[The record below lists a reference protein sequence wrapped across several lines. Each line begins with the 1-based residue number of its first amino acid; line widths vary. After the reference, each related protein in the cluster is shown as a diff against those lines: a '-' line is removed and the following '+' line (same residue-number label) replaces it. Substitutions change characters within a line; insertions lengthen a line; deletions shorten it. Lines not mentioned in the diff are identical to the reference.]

1 MITLRT
7 VLRASAWLPAISAKI
22 PTIGSMGHS
31 RKMARST
38 RVVTASALLATAVL
52 IAAAAIMVSTVPAL
66 IAATIYAVI
75 AGIIS
80 ARLLSKDLAKMRLD
94 WAYDRADTADR
105 NRHQA
110 VARSR
115 EQTAFAE
122 QMGSRIRHKDAQIDT
137 LRDSLVTAEIDLA
150 KTRERVSAER
160 ARSEA
165 LAADLTSAQSD
176 RDSAR
181 SDLLK
186 ATDALAT
193 SEAAEIQARAEVVAW
208 EQSATEEERR
218 QHQRP
223 A

>member
-1 MITLRT
+1 M
-7 VLRASAWLPAISAKI
+7 A
-22 PTIGSMGHS
+22 HS
-31 RKMARST
+31 RRTSRSR
-38 RVVTASALLATAVL
+38 RVLIAVALLATAVL
-52 IAAAAIMVSTVPAL
+52 VAAVGIVVSTIPLLVT
-66 IAATIYAVI
+66 ATVYAVV

-80 ARLLSKDLAKMRLD
+80 ARLLSNDLAQLRRD
-94 WAYDRADTADR
+94 WARDRAVIADS
-105 NRHQA
+105 NRKLAVVRSHEHQ
-110 VARSR
+110 
-115 EQTAFAE
+115 AFAE
-122 QMGSRIRHKDAQIDT
+122 QMGSRIRHKDAQLES

-176 RDSAR
+176 IESAR

-186 ATDALAT
+186 ATDALAA